1 MASFK
6 RSERVSVLIQEEVNK
21 IIHEDL
27 KDPRIGFVT
36 VTKVDMTPDLRYTK
50 IFVSIY
56 GDKEAVKKSMEALK
70 KATPFVRREIGSRV
84 KLRLTPEICFKYDET
99 VEKAAHIFTLL
110 NKIKQEETKSK
121 KRKK

>member
-1 MASFK
+1 
-6 RSERVSVLIQEEVNK
+6 
-21 IIHEDL
+21 
-27 KDPRIGFVT
+27 
-36 VTKVDMTPDLRYTK
+36 
-50 IFVSIY
+50 VSIY

>member
-99 VEKAAHIFTLL
+99 
-110 NKIKQEETKSK
+110 
-121 KRKK
+121 